1 MGILDDLLGQE
12 KSKDSAYE
20 IVRRRAAE
28 AGWKIKTD
36 NSGGIVIGFKDELG
50 IEDVF
55 IKVCGKNNEGKT
67 ILEFSSMGIPFPDDI
82 SAAAL
87 FGLALLE
94 RNGEMLM
101 GHWGIED
108 MNGDK
113 YFTVFH
119 SMLAEGMD
127 VDEFKGAVRAVLN
140 EKKRILLDAVMSR
153 LKKKVESKPLKKN
166 LDFIFK
172 SSDHLRYENGR
183 HVSGPH
189 GGARRAIKVE
199 PNISGNSGQTVT
211 MFNLDGNHPFWQ
223 NNVQMAPKQMK
234 VIEETEN
241 KVILRGYGQDPM
253 GASFADYGL
262 TIFYNGEEVEKC
274 ILHMHDRNI
283 DIEYL
288 PWTE

>member
-36 NSGGIVIGFKDELG
+36 NAGGIVIGFKDELG
-50 IEDVF
+50 VEDVF

-101 GHWGIED
+101 GHWGIEEI
-108 MNGDK
+108 NGDK

-119 SMLAEGMD
+119 SMIAEGMD

-140 EKKRILLDAVMSR
+140 EKKKILLDAVMSR
-153 LKKKVESKPLKKN
+153 LKKK
-166 LDFIFK
+166 
-172 SSDHLRYENGR
+172 
-183 HVSGPH
+183 
-189 GGARRAIKVE
+189 
-199 PNISGNSGQTVT
+199 
-211 MFNLDGNHPFWQ
+211 
-223 NNVQMAPKQMK
+223 
-234 VIEETEN
+234 
-241 KVILRGYGQDPM
+241 
-253 GASFADYGL
+253 
-262 TIFYNGEEVEKC
+262 
-274 ILHMHDRNI
+274 
-283 DIEYL
+283 
-288 PWTE
+288 